1 MLVIRLSR
9 VGKRNHPQFKVV
21 VAEKSAPIKGRFVEQ
36 LESYNPQ
43 MKTAT
48 FNKERIQ
55 YWLSNGALC
64 TDTTHN
70 LFVKEGVIEGKKR
83 SVKMKAKKKQK
94 DPTSPEASDSAE
106 ATKDGSKDANAKVE
120 DKKSKKDNKTMFI
133 DASAEFV
140 RGGNKNKL
148 SETK

>member
-36 LESYNPQ
+36 LGSYNPQ
-43 MKTAT
+43 MKTAAL
-48 FNKERIQ
+48 NKERIQ

-70 LFVKEGVIEGKKR
+70 LFIKEGVVEGKKR
-83 SVKMKAKKKQK
+83 SVKMKAKKKQE
-94 DPTSPEASDSAE
+94 DPTSPEA
-106 ATKDGSKDANAKVE
+106 TKSANAEEKQE
-120 DKKSKKDNKTMFI
+120 KKEIKKKDEEK
-133 DASAEFV
+133 
-140 RGGNKNKL
+140 
-148 SETK
+148 